1 MNDNEEKSEVIGLHA
16 TEVKK
21 QNTMFFD
28 PVYTT
33 CERKDA
39 LGGGIW
45 EELIRFSDV
54 KSRIKK

>member
-1 MNDNEEKSEVIGLHA
+1 MNENEEKSEVIGLHA

-39 LGGGIW
+39 LGGGI
-45 EELIRFSDV
+45 
-54 KSRIKK
+54 